1 MLRCIKCQRDLLHHN
16 LYHLVFHFC
25 CKFCLQTAYKLRA
38 NTIDELRKEIKLEER
53 YLETVY
59 ELCDAKFCEPHFRKE
74 HMKYAHAEDRFE
86 FQFCDSSYASKV
98 SLKYH
103 EQTKHVKAAPVECQ
117 LCLEIFA
124 TDVTLKNHIKVVH
137 GTNSAYSCD
146 YCDAKFNQKKKYI

>member
-1 MLRCIKCQRDLLHHN
+1 
-16 LYHLVFHFC
+16 
-25 CKFCLQTAYKLRA
+25 
-38 NTIDELRKEIKLEER
+38 
-53 YLETVY
+53 
-59 ELCDAKFCEPHFRKE
+59 
-74 HMKYAHAEDRFE
+74 MKYAHAEDRFE
-86 FQFCDSSYASKV
+86 CQFCDSSYASKV

-146 YCDAKFNQKKKYI
+146 YCDAKFNQKKNLQVHLNNIHGKDFRKETSLSEKIEFSGTSVIQITIARRISDFMKEQPIT